1 MNTHLINMTSE
12 LIMDALSKLRHAEKI
27 KDMHSHSITF
37 ELGSIAAGI
46 QERFQRMLKIY
57 KKHGNLPD
65 FEKATYTTRQLQHA
79 FHVMQG
85 DYNEIRLERAI
96 FYDIVR
102 KHEAAMVTSKNR
114 RPTLP
119 TFTLSTSPTTTTT
132 KPKVEQE

>member
-1 MNTHLINMTSE
+1 MTSE
-12 LIMDALSKLRHAEKI
+12 LLMDAMSKLRHAEKV

-57 KKHGNLPD
+57 KKYANLPD
-65 FEKATYTTRQLQHA
+65 FERATYKASEIQNA

-85 DYNEIRLERAI
+85 DYNEIRLEKAL

-102 KHEAAMVTSKNR
+102 KHETSKTTARNR
-114 RPTLP
+114 RPTFP
-119 TFTLSTSPTTTTT
+119 TFTP
-132 KPKVEQE
+132 PMPGQR